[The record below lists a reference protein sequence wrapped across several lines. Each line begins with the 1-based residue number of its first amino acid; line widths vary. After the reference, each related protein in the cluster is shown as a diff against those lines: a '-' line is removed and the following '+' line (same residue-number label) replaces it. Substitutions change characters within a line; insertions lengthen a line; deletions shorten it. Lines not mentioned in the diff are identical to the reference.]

1 MELPL
6 RRALFWLHL
15 GIAVTAGAVI
25 LLLAA
30 TGLLLAFEAQI
41 QEVADGADRR
51 VESPATES
59 SLSLERTL
67 AAVRVER
74 PELAVSGATL
84 RRDPGEAAILALGRD
99 GVVYVD
105 PHHDRIVGAGA
116 ERVRRFFRAVT
127 DLHRYL
133 AASGERRDAGKT
145 ITGSATLLFLA
156 VLLSGL
162 YLWVPRVFGG
172 TQLRNALWFRREVSR
187 KARDF
192 NWHHVFGIWALVPLV
207 LIVASA
213 LPISFDWA
221 NRLVLSAAG
230 DPPQEERRASPRGP
244 EPARGST
251 SSTPKLGE
259 LELAGI
265 DGAVAA
271 AVAAEPDWRAI
282 TVRLPARPDGALTL
296 TIDRAKRR
304 GRPDL
309 RSQLTVATSD
319 GTVISHESFDDLTR
333 GRRTRSWM
341 RWLHTGEIAGLAGQ
355 AIAAAACAAVLMLGW
370 TGYALALRRLRAW
383 RLRRAEVSVV
393 ASAARLEPN
402 PVASIAAPPHAEG

>member
-1 MELPL
+1 MALPF
-6 RRALFWLHL
+6 RRTLFWLHL
-15 GIAVTAGAVI
+15 GIAVVAGIVI
-25 LLLAA
+25 LLLSA

-41 QEVADGADRR
+41 QAFADGADRR
-51 VESPATES
+51 VEAPATES

-67 AAVRVER
+67 AAVRAER
-74 PELAVSGATL
+74 RDLAVSGVTL
-84 RRDPGEAAILALGRD
+84 RRDAGEAASLALGRD

-105 PHHDRIVGAGA
+105 PHRDRIVGAGA

-156 VLLSGL
+156 ILLSGL
-162 YLWVPRVFGG
+162 YLWVPRVLRG
-172 TQLRNALWFRREVSR
+172 TQLRNALWFRREVSS

-230 DPPQEERRASPRGP
+230 DPAPAPRADSASGAAA
-244 EPARGST
+244 ARGS
-251 SSTPKLGE
+251 SPSAPKLGE
-259 LELAGI
+259 LDLAGI
-265 DGAVAA
+265 DRAVAVA
-271 AVAAEPDWRAI
+271 IAAEPDWRAI
-282 TVRLPARPDGALTL
+282 TVRPPARPDGALML
-296 TIDRAKRR
+296 TVDRATRR

-309 RSQLTVATSD
+309 RSHLVVTPSD
-319 GTVISHESFDDLTR
+319 GTVVSHESFDDLTR
-333 GRRTRSWM
+333 GRRARSWM
-341 RWLHTGEIAGLAGQ
+341 RWLHTGEIGGSAGQ

-383 RLRRAEVSVV
+383 RLRRAESSVV
-393 ASAARLEPN
+393 SPAARLEPN
-402 PVASIAAPPHAEG
+402 PVASIAATPHGET